1 MSALPAPIVAA
12 GRGLL
17 LAAGLG
23 WALCAAAQ
31 PADTERG
38 RRLFNGELPLI
49 GKVSG
54 HTTALPLQASRC
66 VNCHA
71 AGTALPSAGSTAS
84 TAPTGAAASTA
95 PAASASTQSFGP
107 ALTPKL
113 LLQDTRRR
121 GGPASRYDE
130 AALCKLLATGIDPAY
145 IIIPAS
151 MPRYELSAADC
162 KALWVYL
169 TQPGR

>member
-1 MSALPAPIVAA
+1 MKAKTNREALSTPIAAAMRWLVLAGGLVWVAA
-12 GRGLL
+12 
-17 LAAGLG
+17 
-23 WALCAAAQ
+23 AAAQ
-31 PADTERG
+31 PADAERG
-38 RRLFNGELPLI
+38 RRLFSGELPLI
-49 GKVSG
+49 GKVAG
-54 HTTALPLQASRC
+54 HTSALPQQASRC

-71 AGTALPSAGSTAS
+71 AGTALPSAAS
-84 TAPTGAAASTA
+84 AAA
-95 PAASASTQSFGP
+95 AASASTQSFGP
-107 ALTPKL
+107 ALNPKL
-113 LLQDTRRR
+113 LLQDTLRR

-151 MPRYELSAADC
+151 MPRYEVTDGDC